1 MDSLVTDKLYKEIK
15 DIKWIDKITSNSS
28 LGISSIAVALKTN
41 AVTKDVMND
50 IRNSVGKVLLPTD
63 AKTPTITEIETDT
76 NRTFSLFLYSK
87 IPGTSKSLLFNRAI
101 KLQRAIEKAPG
112 VNKVNLSSAGGTRP
126 IDSGWA
132 NDSTYEVNIVIPSEK
147 LMNLGLSLSSIST
160 VIQGYNRDQ
169 PIGNFA
175 VGEKKYDFRIEGKNQ
190 ESFDFLKI
198 PLTLPKWGSITLGE
212 IATIERKYKNTAHNT
227 LVLGGTWR
235 VEWSAFEYVWLTIN
249 KTDSASIF
257 SASSSAKDV
266 VEKYFQT
273 PEFQDFN
280 YKYGSDLADTI
291 HDDYNELLREAAI
304 TLALVFVAMYLFV
317 GFRDSVF
324 ASITLPLAFLA
335 TFLLL
340 YYGGY
345 TMNFLTNFSLIL
357 SFGIAVD
364 TIIVIVQAASAK
376 IRVGYDPSSA
386 IMLALHEYAV
396 PIIAGVMTTIV
407 VFIPMMA
414 LPGIL
419 GKFLSFIPITIFW
432 VLATG
437 LLLALTVNSALYLLF
452 VRKGKSYIDN
462 PHAIEYAS
470 DEDKE
475 LLILEREWKTRIGD
489 TVAPLRIRV
498 IHAVTE
504 WYKRVL
510 RSFLE
515 HTYLRR
521 LSIFL
526 PIAFLVFGF
535 IVLAP
540 RIGFDLFPSDDN
552 NLITI
557 SIEWPLGQ
565 RTEATVLALSGLT
578 EKFHWYPE
586 IDYATINISGNQ
598 ASVTLQMVK
607 KELRKSRG
615 QMDVFEF
622 EKVIGATLSNY
633 EESGYK
639 VIAAALKWWPPG
651 SKAIGIKLL
660 AASTDKLPTLIL
672 VSKDFETYLKKFSGS
687 KNVSRSSND
696 TPGQFIFTLK
706 KDILAQYG
714 VSPALVYSQIAQSM
728 NGITVGS
735 IEDNGEDMSIKVKS
749 GLFTDDVKMEDI
761 LSIPLTIGIQNFMIR
776 DFVDTTISNAT
787 ATVSR
792 ENGKIQ
798 ITVESDLEKWLD
810 TVSAQAKFVVFAEHY
825 NYPAGISFVKWGENE
840 SNNEL
845 IVAVLSAFFIA
856 VIIIFAILTLQFN
869 SFSQP
874 AIVLYSVIMS
884 LPFVMVGL
892 LLTGNKFSM
901 PFGIGFIAFTGIA
914 VNHGIIL
921 ISAINE
927 NLKKWMEGVTAL
939 VEAGSSRLEPMLLTT
954 VTTALGILPIALRDK
969 FWSGMGFTIVFGIIA
984 ASALTLFVVK
994 GIYYEIYVAEH
1005 VSIFTIIKK
1014 LFNKQER
1021 NKFRILKKKE
1031 EQINKNLSKVYLKSS
1046 IFWGIF
1052 LWWPIAWIYM
1062 IGSNFKVLWRK
1073 ELVMK
1078 TYFIGIILSIV
1089 IIALITQ
1096 TTILDI
1102 IMKYAWNN
1110 PYPVP
1115 LILAIIGV
1123 SFTQAYQW
1131 KDIEAYYKKNWSRH
1145 GVFNSLFVAFVSLG
1159 ISYILYRLFF

>member
-1 MDSLVTDKLYKEIK
+1 MGGLAVWNIPKESSPSVKLGTISVVTIYPGTSPIDIDSLITDKLYKEIK
-15 DIKWIDKITSNSS
+15 DIKGIDKITSNSS

-50 IRNSVGKVLLPTD
+50 IRNSVSKITLPTD

-76 NRTFSLFLYSK
+76 NRTFSIFLYSK
-87 IPGTSKSLLFNRAI
+87 IPWTSKSLLFSRAI
-101 KLQRAIEKAPG
+101 ELQRAIERAPW

-147 LMNLGLSLSSIST
+147 LMNLGLSLSSIAT

-175 VGEKKYDFRIEGKNQ
+175 VGDKKYDFRIEGKNQ
-190 ESFDFLKI
+190 ESFDFMKI
-198 PLTLPKWGSITLGE
+198 PFSLPKWGSITLSE
-212 IATIERKYKNTAHNT
+212 IATIERKYKNTSHNI
-227 LVLGGTWR
+227 LVLGWTGMAYGS
-235 VEWSAFEYVWLTIN
+235 VFEYVWLTVN

-257 SASSSAKDV
+257 SASSSAKSV

-273 PEFQDFN
+273 SEFENFWF
-280 YKYGSDLADTI
+280 KYGSDLADTI
-291 HDDYNELLREAAI
+291 RDDYNELLHEALI

-317 GFRDSVF
+317 GFRDSLF

-376 IRVGYDPSSA
+376 IRVGYDPPSA
-386 IMLALHEYAV
+386 IMLAMHEYAV
-396 PIIAGVMTTIV
+396 PIIAWVMTTIV
-407 VFIPMMA
+407 VFIPMMT

-419 GKFLSFIPITIFW
+419 GKFLSFIPVTIFW

-437 LLLALTVNSALYLLF
+437 LILTLTVNSALYLLF
-452 VRKGKSYIDN
+452 VRKWKSYVDN

-475 LLILEREWKTRIGD
+475 LLILEREGKIRIGESA
-489 TVAPLRIRV
+489 TPLRIRV
-498 IHAVTE
+498 IHGVTE
-504 WYKRVL
+504 WYKRIL
-510 RSFLE
+510 RTFLE
-515 HTYLRR
+515 HTYMRR

-526 PIAFLVFGF
+526 PVVFLIFGF

-540 RIGFDLFPSDDN
+540 RVGFDLFPSDDN
-552 NLITI
+552 NLINIT
-557 SIEWPLGQ
+557 IEWPVGQ
-565 RTEATVLALSGLT
+565 RTETTALALSGLT
-578 EKFHWYPE
+578 EKFQWYSE
-586 IDYATINISGNQ
+586 IDYASINISGNQ

-607 KELRKSRG
+607 KDIRKSRG

-622 EKVIGATLSNY
+622 EKVIAQKLSIY
-633 EESGYK
+633 EEGGYK
-639 VIAAALKWWPPG
+639 VIAVALKGWPPG
-651 SKAIGIKLL
+651 SKAIGIKLV

-672 VSKDFETYLKKFSGS
+672 VSKDFEANLKKFPGS

-706 KDILAQYG
+706 KDVLAQYG
-714 VSPALVYSQIAQSM
+714 VSPALIYAQIAQNM

-735 IEDNGEDMSIKVKS
+735 VEDNGEDMNIKITS
-749 GLFTDDVKMEDI
+749 DTFSDDVKMEDI
-761 LSIPLTIGIQNFMIR
+761 LSIPLTIGVQNFVVR

-787 ATVSR
+787 ARVSR

-810 TVSAQAKFVVFAEHY
+810 TVSAQAKFVTFAESYH
-825 NYPAGISFVKWGENE
+825 YPAGISFMKGGENE
-840 SNNEL
+840 SNSEL

-892 LLTGNKFSM
+892 LLTGNKFSL

-927 NLKKWMEGVTAL
+927 NLKKWMEWVTAL

-994 GIYYEIYVAEH
+994 GIYYEIYVADH
-1005 VSIFTIIKK
+1005 TPFW
-1014 LFNKQER
+1014 
-1021 NKFRILKKKE
+1021 KKKKTIRE
-1031 EQINKNLSKVYLKSS
+1031 VVYEKWDDIVVTKNTNTISLMQEIK
-1046 IFWGIF
+1046 
-1052 LWWPIAWIYM
+1052 
-1062 IGSNFKVLWRK
+1062 GSL
-1073 ELVMK
+1073 
-1078 TYFIGIILSIV
+1078 
-1089 IIALITQ
+1089 
-1096 TTILDI
+1096 
-1102 IMKYAWNN
+1102 
-1110 PYPVP
+1110 
-1115 LILAIIGV
+1115 
-1123 SFTQAYQW
+1123 
-1131 KDIEAYYKKNWSRH
+1131 H
-1145 GVFNSLFVAFVSLG
+1145 GK
-1159 ISYILYRLFF
+1159 